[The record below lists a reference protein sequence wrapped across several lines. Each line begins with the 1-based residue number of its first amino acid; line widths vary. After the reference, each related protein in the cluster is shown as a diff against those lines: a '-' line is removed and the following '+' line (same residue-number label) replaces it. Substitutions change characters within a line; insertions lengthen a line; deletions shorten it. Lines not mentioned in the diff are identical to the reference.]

1 MDSSEYELVR
11 NLTLLFFFERLM
23 DKGGPRT
30 LHDLS
35 CQFGAKGFTK
45 EMRQIAG
52 GSQSGL
58 RKFLA
63 QYPTLFVI
71 NGDYVSVNTFEPT
84 VEHDAGIKK
93 VNKRDYAKEAV
104 EYFTNKLVQY
114 GVGAEVPIKS
124 LLGHRSQASPE
135 VRHISGQHYR
145 EFRDFL
151 LKYSDDF
158 IVCDDNVKLKQFE
171 GMEGVPF
178 KELEPE
184 VPVDQ
189 EMTSKLLDFFCQ
201 TIKQKGPLCVE
212 QLLSLTAEK
221 LPVKMWTNMFTTPQD
236 LTTFLRMFPDA
247 FNVQKQIVSLHDKIK
262 LPSDIHQKSEPT
274 QIAYK
279 ENINSE
285 SSGAHH
291 YSHTPKT
298 SISDQILPV
307 DQNPVINR
315 NSDTESA
322 IDSLSSIESN
332 PHSSPVNLQQQTL
345 KQRINTLVMKTL
357 AANTEKDRNLHT
369 PQVGEAWKLKILQK
383 TKIIVNV
390 RECGRIIDEI
400 LNPPRLPAG
409 EKIAVSFDCEG
420 INVGS
425 KGQLTLIQIGTME
438 GNVFIFDLFTSPN
451 LINILRKLLED
462 PTVIKVIH
470 DCRCDSVNLYNQFGI
485 TLKNVFD
492 TQAAHAVIQFQD
504 TGKPVDKVKNVN
516 FNTLCDLY
524 GAPCNLLKNQLKY
537 IYRKDQKYWLRRPM
551 SRDMLIYATSDVL
564 GLVPQAFTAMSKR
577 INPEMQTLF
586 NNLCEEAILTHIS
599 PVEIKARKRQ
609 RKIETEVIDLRKK
622 MDEATEKNIVLSNR
636 EIRLLRYLSLT
647 EDEKVKLKCSYKVA
661 KKLEKLKSLTH
672 DKNESTDDDNDNDND
687 DDENNDIDD
696 KDDDN
701 DYDEYY
707 EDDDNTD
714 DDYDD
719 DNHNKPNQK
728 SVYTNLDNCIYDNT
742 SYDCS
747 SLRLNPLTLT
757 ESMQMVDEIL
767 SDENM
772 DRFEKIEK
780 LENILS
786 SVTNFTPDKL
796 SSKTMYSGSE
806 KCSCL
811 CHEISDQRPQEH
823 MIAADVGCQTL
834 STGDIVITSCYFL

>member
-71 NGDYVSVNTFEPT
+71 NGDYVTVNTFEPT
-84 VEHDAGIKK
+84 LEHDAGIKK
-93 VNKRDYAKEAV
+93 INKRDYAKEAV

-158 IVCDDNVKLKQFE
+158 IVCDENVKLKQFE

-201 TIKQKGPLCVE
+201 TIKQKGPLLVE
-212 QLLSLTAEK
+212 QLLTLTADK
-221 LPVKMWTNMFTTPQD
+221 LPAKMWTNMFTTPQD

-247 FNVQKQIVSLHDKIK
+247 FNVQKQVVCLQDKVK
-262 LPSDIHQKSEPT
+262 LPMDIHKKTEPT
-274 QIAYK
+274 PAAPK
-279 ENINSE
+279 ENLNAESFATHQNSHIVKAFSNE
-285 SSGAHH
+285 HI
-291 YSHTPKT
+291 PQ
-298 SISDQILPV
+298 SDQNS
-307 DQNPVINR
+307 QINR
-315 NSDTESA
+315 SSDTESA

-332 PHSSPVNLQQQTL
+332 PHTSPVNLQQQTL

-357 AANTEKDRNLHT
+357 AANTEKDRNLHN
-369 PQVGEAWKLKILQK
+369 PQVGEAWKVKILQK

-390 RECGRIIDEI
+390 RECVRIVDEI
-400 LNPPRLPAG
+400 LNSPRLSPD
-409 EKIAVSFDCEG
+409 EKIAVSLDCEG

-451 LINILRKLLED
+451 LIGALRKLLED
-462 PTVIKVIH
+462 PSVIKVIH
-470 DCRCDSVNLYNQFGI
+470 DCRNDSVNLYNQFGI

-492 TQAAHAVIQFQD
+492 TQAAHAVIQFQE

-577 INPEMQTLF
+577 INPDMQTLF
-586 NNLCEEAILTHIS
+586 NNLCEEQILTHIS

-636 EIRLLRYLSLT
+636 EIRLLHCPS
-647 EDEKVKLKCSYKVA
+647 
-661 KKLEKLKSLTH
+661 
-672 DKNESTDDDNDNDND
+672 
-687 DDENNDIDD
+687 I
-696 KDDDN
+696 
-701 DYDEYY
+701 
-707 EDDDNTD
+707 
-714 DDYDD
+714 
-719 DNHNKPNQK
+719 
-728 SVYTNLDNCIYDNT
+728 
-742 SYDCS
+742 
-747 SLRLNPLTLT
+747 RLNPLTIT

-786 SVTNFTPDKL
+786 SVTNFTSDKL
-796 SSKTMYSGSE
+796 SSKIMYPESE
-806 KCSCL
+806 KCTCL
-811 CHEISDQRPQEH
+811 CHDNSNQQPREESPN
-823 MIAADVGCQTL
+823 ATDVACQTL

>member
-23 DKGGPRT
+23 DKGGPRS

-84 VEHDAGIKK
+84 LEQDAGIKK
-93 VNKRDYAKEAV
+93 INKRDYAKEAV

-158 IVCDDNVKLKQFE
+158 IVCDENVKLKQFE

-201 TIKQKGPLCVE
+201 TIKQKGPLLVE
-212 QLLSLTAEK
+212 QLLTLTADK
-221 LPVKMWTNMFTTPQD
+221 LPAKMWTNMFTTPQD

-247 FNVQKQIVSLHDKIK
+247 FNVQKQVVCLQDKVK
-262 LPSDIHQKSEPT
+262 LPLDVHKKTESTP
-274 QIAYK
+274 AAPK
-279 ENINSE
+279 ENLNSE
-285 SSGAHH
+285 NFGTHQNLHIVKAFSNEHI
-291 YSHTPKT
+291 P
-298 SISDQILPV
+298 
-307 DQNPVINR
+307 DQNSQINR

-332 PHSSPVNLQQQTL
+332 PHTSPVNLQQQTL

-357 AANTEKDRNLHT
+357 AANTEKDRNLHN
-369 PQVGEAWKLKILQK
+369 PQVGEAWKVKILQK

-390 RECGRIIDEI
+390 RECVRIVDEI
-400 LNPPRLPAG
+400 LNSPQLSPD
-409 EKIAVSFDCEG
+409 EKIAVSLDCEG

-438 GNVFIFDLFTSPN
+438 GNVFIFDLFTSPT
-451 LINILRKLLED
+451 LIDALRKLLED
-462 PTVIKVIH
+462 PSVIKVIH
-470 DCRCDSVNLYNQFGI
+470 DCRNDSVNFYNQFGI

-492 TQAAHAVIQFQD
+492 TQAAHAVIQFQE

-524 GAPCNLLKNQLKY
+524 EAPCNLLKNQLKY
-537 IYRKDQKYWLRRPM
+537 FYRKDQKYWLRRPM

-577 INPEMQTLF
+577 INPDMQTLF
-586 NNLCEEAILTHIS
+586 NNLCEEQILTHIS

-661 KKLEKLKSLTH
+661 KKLEKLKSLSN
-672 DKNESTDDDNDNDND
+672 DKNESTDDDNDNED
-687 DDENNDIDD
+687 DDNNDIDD
-696 KDDDN
+696 KDEDN
-701 DYDEYY
+701 DYDDYFDE
-707 EDDDNTD
+707 DDNTD
-714 DDYDD
+714 DYDYDD
-719 DNHNKPNQK
+719 SNHNKANQK
-728 SVYTNLDNCIYDNT
+728 TEYSNLDNCIYDNT
-742 SYDCS
+742 TFDCPS
-747 SLRLNPLTLT
+747 MRLNPLTIT

-786 SVTNFTPDKL
+786 SVTNFTSDKL
-796 SSKTMYSGSE
+796 SSKIMYPESE
-806 KCSCL
+806 KCTCL
-811 CHEISDQRPQEH
+811 CHDNSNQQPREES
-823 MIAADVGCQTL
+823 ANATDVACQTL